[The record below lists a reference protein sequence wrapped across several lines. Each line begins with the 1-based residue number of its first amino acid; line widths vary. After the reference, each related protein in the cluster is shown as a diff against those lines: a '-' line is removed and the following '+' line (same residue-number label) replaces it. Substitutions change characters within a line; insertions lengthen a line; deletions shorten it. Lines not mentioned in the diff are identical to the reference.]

1 MGRGENVEAVLGC
14 EVSGCWFFFA
24 LSLGGVLFCELF
36 ELLFFLFFDA
46 VVFTLIEHVSRV
58 EGAVVGVVCIIAK
71 SLMWS
76 GVFLCVSASA
86 FSCSSGCVGSERAVT
101 AGLVWVSACFA
112 RSWSPNLIV
121 LMRWG
126 WNWPAEIESIGIPN
140 RSSPLAKSAGRGVDL
155 RRSFS

>member
-1 MGRGENVEAVLGC
+1 LSE
-14 EVSGCWFFFA
+14 
-24 LSLGGVLFCELF
+24 LSLLRL
-36 ELLFFLFFDA
+36 A
-46 VVFTLIEHVSRV
+46 
-58 EGAVVGVVCIIAK
+58 VCIIAK

-126 WNWPAEIESIGIPN
+126 WNWPAEIEAIGIPN
-140 RSSPLAKSAGRGVDL
+140 HSSPLVKLAGRGVDL
-155 RRSFS
+155 RRRFSACARVWLMCCLMYVVIHNFVMCFLNVGGMRLSQFQVSLYPIGT